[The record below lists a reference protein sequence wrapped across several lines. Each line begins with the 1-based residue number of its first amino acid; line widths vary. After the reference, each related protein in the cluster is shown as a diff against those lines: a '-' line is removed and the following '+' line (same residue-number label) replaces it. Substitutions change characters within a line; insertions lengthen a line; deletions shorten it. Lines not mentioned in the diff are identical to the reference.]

1 MKNDQSYFLY
11 FFLFKIQIYDFN
23 KFDFFRMYFVSG
35 GVYDIAKEGIISMV
49 FGGGA
54 ANSPSTPPQNQQP
67 GGAGYQNS
75 SSTFYDASG
84 SHNSAAKL
92 STDQKISSNQF
103 SSNQEHSSFGGSGS
117 AQFHAQQQH
126 RNNFDFNQSNDALLI
141 RNTTRG

>member
-1 MKNDQSYFLY
+1 MTKVIFFTF
-11 FFLFKIQIYDFN
+11 FFLKFKYMILIN
-23 KFDFFRMYFVSG
+23 LIFFRMYFVSG